1 MRRKGAL
8 FLMAAAC
15 ALLLWVCFLW
25 ARGMAGVEQ
34 IHVSYDRYLADGSA
48 ASDEISITS
57 DHRLWLTISRGAF
70 EPFNGQLVSGYH
82 LRADQSGGRPR
93 FRHDYSHYGRQASL
107 FAEGAFLLSDGAAPT
122 DERSMSGWGPVRWRD
137 YRRSGN
143 GEQYHR
149 SVTVGVSH
157 WLVAAVLLLMMVRGL
172 SICSFAKAAV
182 GNRKREPGSALAAQ
196 DPT

>member
-1 MRRKGAL
+1 MIVRRKGAL

-15 ALLLWVCFLW
+15 ALLLWICFLW
-25 ARGMAGVEQ
+25 ARGMTGVEQ
-34 IHVSYDRYLADGSA
+34 VHVSYDRYLADGSA

-93 FRHDYSHYGRQASL
+93 FWHDYSRYAAQAFLS
-107 FAEGAFLLSDGAAPT
+107 EGASPT
-122 DERSMSGWGPVRWRD
+122 SEHAMSGWGPVRWRD

-157 WLVAAVLLLMMVRGL
+157 WLVASMMFLLMARGIYAVRFRR
-172 SICSFAKAAV
+172 SVAAV
-182 GNRKREPGSALAAQ
+182 NSKVVPAVVSELMGTRDSN
-196 DPT
+196 